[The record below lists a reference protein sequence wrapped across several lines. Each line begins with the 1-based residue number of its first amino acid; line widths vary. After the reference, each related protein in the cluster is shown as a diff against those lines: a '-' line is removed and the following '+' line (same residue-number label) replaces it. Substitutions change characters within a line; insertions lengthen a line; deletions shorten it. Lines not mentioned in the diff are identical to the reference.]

1 MPGGRPSPIDTVIA
15 YVDRDGQR
23 HPITVAERII
33 NGLLSGNYFEHATAS
48 AGITKETGYEWLRT
62 AGRALIRAKG
72 QDLDTADL
80 TPHERRCVEFS
91 DAVANAEA
99 QWVVQ
104 ANATLELL
112 GRGGAEE
119 TTTTEKYDMTGQ
131 EPKLL
136 ERTVKTVKVPP
147 NAQVIEWRL
156 TRRFPSL
163 YGNRLDL
170 TLPPGGA
177 LTSEERASELI
188 TGLESFLADV
198 DAAAEVRATRPRK
211 AKSS

>member
-1 MPGGRPSPIDTVIA
+1 MPGGRPSPIDAVIA
-15 YVDRDGQR
+15 HVDRDGQR
-23 HPITVAERII
+23 VPITVADRIV

-62 AGRALIRAKG
+62 AGRALIRSKG
-72 QDLDTADL
+72 RPLDELDLSE
-80 TPHERRCVEFS
+80 HERRCIGFS

-119 TTTTEKYDMTGQ
+119 ITTTEKYDMTVSP
-131 EPKLL
+131 PKVI

-156 TRRFPSL
+156 TRRFPAL
-163 YGNRLDL
+163 YGNRLDV
-170 TLPPGGA
+170 TLPPGDA
-177 LTSEERASELI
+177 LTSEERAAELI
-188 TGLESFLADV
+188 TGLEGFLADV

-211 AKSS
+211 AKT